1 MLVDI
6 IYILCLGYAILL
18 LFEINIFSFVYVWS
32 NK

>member
-6 IYILCLGYAILL
+6 INILCLGYDIL
-18 LFEINIFSFVYVWS
+18 LFEINIFSFVHVWS